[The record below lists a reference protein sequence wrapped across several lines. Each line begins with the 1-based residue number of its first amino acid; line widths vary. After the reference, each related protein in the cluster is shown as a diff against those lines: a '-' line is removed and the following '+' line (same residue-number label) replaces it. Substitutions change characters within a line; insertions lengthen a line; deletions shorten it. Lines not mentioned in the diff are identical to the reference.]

1 MGQGWT
7 KGLEDTLGEFQLKL
21 WLDQVSGDAGAPS
34 PDQAAAGWGGDRVML
49 LDGPNGARAIALKT
63 AWDTPADASE
73 FASAANSVVAKL
85 GNGAVVPAADG
96 TGVTVVLGS
105 SPDTLQSLRSALG
118 A

>member
-1 MGQGWT
+1 
-7 KGLEDTLGEFQLKL
+7 
-21 WLDQVSGDAGAPS
+21 
-34 PDQAAAGWGGDRVML
+34 ML

-73 FASAANSVVAKL
+73 FAAAANSVVAKL
-85 GNGAVVPAADG
+85 GNGAVIPAADG

-105 SPDTLQSLRSALG
+105 SPDVLQSLRSALG